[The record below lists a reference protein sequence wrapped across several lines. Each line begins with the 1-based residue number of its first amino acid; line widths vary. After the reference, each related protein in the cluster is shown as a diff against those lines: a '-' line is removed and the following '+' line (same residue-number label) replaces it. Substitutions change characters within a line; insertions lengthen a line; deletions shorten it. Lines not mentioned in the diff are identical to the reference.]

1 MLSPTFILWD
11 VGYPLY
17 TYGSIFIIILI
28 IWKVKRSHQGL
39 RLGHTRSC
47 CRSHRR
53 VRQRARDRTSRA
65 RRASQEEAE
74 KPRELLSLLK
84 SQGWLPQ
91 EGSVRRLL
99 CADPCCQVC
108 NAVALEVKQLLVGE
122 NAPISPIS
130 SESSQ
135 VSSCLEI
142 LSVSSV
148 SFEQSLEQPS
158 QQSRELSL
166 VSLTSTLTQLTDQKS
181 LTQIAAQSPSTV
193 SIRDYRTELL
203 QHRQGLRLPDV
214 SWDAEAL
221 SSSSLEEPRIPVDQ
235 QKRRKNNSEFA
246 LENQAPEAGLGN
258 TVKQF
263 LNSINPEK
271 NGEEHKE
278 SIPLSKAET
287 EAKPRM
293 ENVEKSQPPTK
304 DPVGGAKL
312 ENTKRNPTAQLLHT
326 EEERQTIS
334 NTLQFPDD
342 QLQQRSLHSIFPV
355 SLATLPTT
363 ASTIIN

>member
-1 MLSPTFILWD
+1 MLSLTYVQWD
-11 VGYPLY
+11 IIEYSLY
-17 TYGSIFIIILI
+17 NFGSIFILVLI
-28 IWKVKRSHQGL
+28 IWQVKRIHHGL
-39 RLGHTRSC
+39 RLGHNRSC
-47 CRSHRR
+47 CWRHRR
-53 VRQRARDRTSRA
+53 VRQRAREAASRA
-65 RRASQEEAE
+65 RRASQKEAE
-74 KPRELLSLLK
+74 KPWKLLALMK

-108 NAVALEVKQLLVGE
+108 NAVALEVKQLMVGE
-122 NAPISPIS
+122 NAPISPNS

-181 LTQIAAQSPSTV
+181 LTQTAAQSPSTV

-246 LENQAPEAGLGN
+246 LENQETPEAGLGN
-258 TVKQF
+258 KMKFF
-263 LNSINPEK
+263 LHWINPEMK
-271 NGEEHKE
+271 GQWQEE
-278 SIPLSKAET
+278 SILHSEAET
-287 EAKPRM
+287 ETKAKTK
-293 ENVEKSQPPTK
+293 VEKSPVPTK

-312 ENTKRNPTAQLLHT
+312 ENTKRNPKTQPPST
-326 EEERQTIS
+326 EEATQTIFD
-334 NTLQFPDD
+334 TFQFPDN
-342 QLQQRSLHSIFPV
+342 QFQ
-355 SLATLPTT
+355 
-363 ASTIIN
+363 